1 MNRDTFP
8 AQNFQAISDLDA
20 TYYAYEDSVLQRA
33 YEGYIR
39 ATEDLGTEFYL
50 LAGHLPSWTTGGAP
64 HHGAPTNLA
73 WFKQYIKDALQYF
86 KDRDADFMF
95 ADLINENWTGG
106 RDTYVA
112 LWEALREVYPEE
124 IPAVGPGEIE
134 FTDQPDLMIPYLSDQ
149 EITLEGPS
157 WHGYWVISIP
167 FPLA

>member
-1 MNRDTFP
+1 M
-8 AQNFQAISDLDA
+8 
-20 TYYAYEDSVLQRA
+20 V
-33 YEGYIR
+33 
-39 ATEDLGTEFYL
+39 
-50 LAGHLPSWTTGGAP
+50 HLPIWLGLNSILKMRCSISKIEMR
-64 HHGAPTNLA
+64 N
-73 WFKQYIKDALQYF
+73 
-86 KDRDADFMF
+86 FMF

-157 WHGYWVISIP
+157 WHGYWGYQHTDSP
-167 FPLA
+167 